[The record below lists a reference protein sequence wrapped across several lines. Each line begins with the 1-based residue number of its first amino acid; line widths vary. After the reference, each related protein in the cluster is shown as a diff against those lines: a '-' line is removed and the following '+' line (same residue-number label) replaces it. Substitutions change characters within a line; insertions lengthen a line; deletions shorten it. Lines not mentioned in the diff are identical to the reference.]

1 MGKMDIEKLLMK
13 SKEVIFMDFYLALLF
28 LVILGGVTLYVLITR
43 VIIPVYKLY
52 QDRLQLK

>member
-1 MGKMDIEKLLMK
+1 
-13 SKEVIFMDFYLALLF
+13 MDFYLALLF

-43 VIIPVYKLY
+43 VIIQVYKLY

>member
-1 MGKMDIEKLLMK
+1 
-13 SKEVIFMDFYLALLF
+13 MDFYLALLF